1 MKICAIICEFN
12 PFHNG
17 HKYLIE
23 TAKKLSGCDSVLCIM
38 SGNFTQRGDI
48 CLLNKFKRARHAV
61 LSGADAV
68 LELPAPFAVAPA
80 EIFAQ
85 GAIKILSSI
94 PEVTTLAFGCEDC
107 DKGAFLQSAELLI
120 NEPKEFTAYLNE
132 QLNLGESY
140 IKSYN
145 YAFEKCGGK
154 HGFLSMPNNILGVEY
169 TKAILKYKSEINI
182 LPIRRIGCGYN
193 DENLAQ
199 NYSSASAIRQ
209 NLNSDKVINNV
220 PNYVYCDLKIEQ
232 DIQRIFKNYCLF
244 SLLSTNKEQLKEVFG
259 CTEGLENKLKN
270 CEMQDFE
277 SIIAN
282 TCAKRYSA
290 SRIKRI
296 LCANLLKLY
305 KYDALEFLQND
316 LYLKPL
322 AINKDKID
330 LILSSLSKSS
340 FPTVILQKNK
350 NSLSVSAKKCFEIC
364 EFADKIWDFINN
376 KKTYNYTFISV

>member
-1 MKICAIICEFN
+1 VQSLEIPAKLKNGAKLRIKGEGQMGKFGGENGNLYVIVNIEEQKDFKI
-12 PFHNG
+12 
-17 HKYLIE
+17 K
-23 TAKKLSGCDSVLCIM
+23 DDV
-38 SGNFTQRGDI
+38 
-48 CLLNKFKRARHAV
+48 
-61 LSGADAV
+61 
-68 LELPAPFAVAPA
+68 
-80 EIFAQ
+80 
-85 GAIKILSSI
+85 
-94 PEVTTLAFGCEDC
+94 
-107 DKGAFLQSAELLI
+107 
-120 NEPKEFTAYLNE
+120 
-132 QLNLGESY
+132 
-140 IKSYN
+140 
-145 YAFEKCGGK
+145 
-154 HGFLSMPNNILGVEY
+154 
-169 TKAILKYKSEINI
+169 
-182 LPIRRIGCGYN
+182 
-193 DENLAQ
+193 
-199 NYSSASAIRQ
+199 
-209 NLNSDKVINNV
+209 
-220 PNYVYCDLKIEQ
+220 VYCDLKIEQ